1 MFDWIEEFKPTNKD
15 LKQIHHRRFN
25 LKKVS
30 FESPATMTELARLLS
45 AGSVLLADNMMNIYS
60 AKDETAR
67 SLIMNDIAPHFEDVK
82 IVYVEDEIDVVN
94 MQYLKKDSK
103 KMFNSTNIGII
114 QVIHDLIRTN
124 DMCIWT
130 DGKKR
135 ELTRYSV
142 RLNALNKYD
151 IDNTNDIQDFFTKGY
166 FDLGEEFGFIPTG
179 WILVDDLKESKT
191 LRFFATFVPCI
202 TLVVDESNKQVVM
215 LQLSGDSGMNR
226 QMKE

>member
-1 MFDWIEEFKPTNKD
+1 MGNMFDWIEEFKSTNKD

-30 FESPATMTELARLLS
+30 FESPTAMTELARLLS

-103 KMFNSTNIGII
+103 KMVNSTNTGIT
-114 QVIHDLIRTN
+114 QVIHDLFRTS
-124 DMCIWT
+124 DMSIWT
-130 DGKKR
+130 DGHNR

-142 RLNALNKYD
+142 KLNALNKYE

-179 WILVDDLKESKT
+179 WILEDELKESKT

-202 TLVVDESNKQVVM
+202 TLVVDDSKKQVVM
-215 LQLSGDSGMNR
+215 LQLSGDSGM
-226 QMKE
+226 KS